1 MTQAI
6 LKPLTFDEFIDWYPE
21 NSENRYELHN
31 GAIVEMPKATGE
43 HSEVAG
49 FLVAELNFEIR
60 RLGLPYFVP
69 KECVVKADNEL
80 SGYEPDAIVL
90 DRQGTDSEPRWK
102 KESIITMGSSV
113 RLIVEVV
120 SSNWRDDYGYKLVD
134 YEALGISEY
143 WIADYLGLGGRRYIG
158 NPKQPTFSVCQL
170 VDGEYQ
176 VSQFRGSDRVLSPTF
191 GQLNVTVKQI
201 FSAGREPVENAKIE
215 DRSSRG

>member
-6 LKPLTFDEFIDWYPE
+6 LKPVTFDKFIDWYPE

-31 GAIVEMPKATGE
+31 GAIVQMPKATGE

-49 FLVAELNFEIR
+49 FLIAELNFEIQ

-69 KECVVKADNEL
+69 KECFVKADNEL

-90 DRQGTDSEPRWK
+90 DRQGTDSEPRWQ

-120 SSNWRDDYGYKLVD
+120 TTNWRDDYGYKLVN

-158 NPKQPTFSVCQL
+158 NPKQPTFSVYQL
-170 VDGEYQ
+170 IDGEYQ
-176 VSQFRGSDRVLSPTF
+176 VSQFRGSDRVVSPTF
-191 GQLNVTVKQI
+191 GQLNLSVQPI
-201 FSAGREPVENAKIE
+201 FSAGRDTVKNARLE
-215 DRSSRG
+215 DS

>member
-6 LKPLTFDEFIDWYPE
+6 LKPVTFDEFIDWYPE

-49 FLVAELNFEIR
+49 FLVAELNFEVR
-60 RLGLPYFVP
+60 RLKLPYFLP
-69 KECVVKADNEL
+69 KECVVKADNER

-90 DRQGTDSEPRWK
+90 DRQATNSEPRWK

-120 SSNWRDDYGYKLVD
+120 STNWQDDYAHKLVD

-158 NPKQPTFSVCQL
+158 NPKQPTFFVHHL

-176 VSQFRGSDRVLSPTF
+176 VSQFRGSDRIVSPTF
-191 GQLNVTVKQI
+191 PELDLTVQQI
-201 FSAGREPVENAKIE
+201 FSAGQDAV
-215 DRSSRG
+215 

>member
-6 LKPLTFDEFIDWYPE
+6 LKPVTFDEFIDWYPE

-31 GAIVEMPKATGE
+31 RAIVQMPKATGE

-80 SGYEPDAIVL
+80 SGYEPDASVL

-120 SSNWRDDYGYKLVD
+120 STNWRDDYGYKLVD

-158 NPKQPTFSVCQL
+158 NPKQPTFSVYQL

-176 VSQFRGSDRVLSPTF
+176 VCQFRGNERVLSPTF
-191 GQLNVTVKQI
+191 PQLNLTVKQI
-201 FSAGREPVENAKIE
+201 FSAGRDAI
-215 DRSSRG
+215 

>member
-1 MTQAI
+1 MAMTQAVST
-6 LKPLTFDEFIDWYPE
+6 KPVTFDEFIDWYPE

-31 GAIVEMPKATGE
+31 GDIVEMPKATGE
-43 HSEVAG
+43 HSEVSG
-49 FLVAELNFEIR
+49 FLIAELNFEIR

-102 KESIITMGSSV
+102 KQSIITMGSSV

-120 SSNWRDDYGYKLVD
+120 STNWRDDYGYKLVD

-158 NPKQPTFSVCQL
+158 NPKQPTFFVHHL

-176 VSQFRGSDRVLSPTF
+176 MSLFRGEDRVLSPTF
-191 GQLNVTVKQI
+191 PELDLTVQQI
-201 FSAGREPVENAKIE
+201 FTAGRNAV
-215 DRSSRG
+215 

>member
-6 LKPLTFDEFIDWYPE
+6 LKPVTFDEFIDWYPE
-21 NSENRYELHN
+21 NYENRYELHN

-120 SSNWRDDYGYKLVD
+120 STNWRDDYGYKLVD

-158 NPKQPTFSVCQL
+158 NPKQPTFSVYQL
-170 VDGEYQ
+170 IDGEYQ
-176 VSQFRGSDRVLSPTF
+176 VSLFRGSDRVVSPTF
-191 GQLNVTVKQI
+191 GQLNLSVQQI
-201 FSAGREPVENAKIE
+201 FSAG
-215 DRSSRG
+215 

>member
-6 LKPLTFDEFIDWYPE
+6 LKPVTFDKFIDWYPE
-21 NSENRYELHN
+21 NSENRYEQHN
-31 GAIVEMPKATGE
+31 GAIVQMPKATGE

-49 FLVAELNFEIR
+49 FLCLKLGIEIE

-90 DRQGTDSEPRWK
+90 DRQGTDSQPRWK

-120 SSNWRDDYGYKLVD
+120 STNWRDDYGYKLVD

-158 NPKQPTFSVCQL
+158 NPKQPTFSVYQL
-170 VDGEYQ
+170 IDGEYQ
-176 VSQFRGSDRVLSPTF
+176 VSLFRGSDRVVLPTF
-191 GQLNVTVKQI
+191 GQLNLSVQQI
-201 FSAGREPVENAKIE
+201 FSAGRDTVKNARLE
-215 DRSSRG
+215 DS

>member
-6 LKPLTFDEFIDWYPE
+6 LKPVTFDEFIDWYPE
-21 NSENRYELHN
+21 NSEKRYELHN

-43 HSEVAG
+43 HSEVSG
-49 FLVAELNFEIR
+49 FLIAELNFEIR

-69 KECVVKADNEL
+69 KESIVKADNEL

-102 KESIITMGSSV
+102 KQSIITMGSSV

-120 SSNWRDDYGYKLVD
+120 STNWRDDYGYKLVD

-158 NPKQPTFSVCQL
+158 NPKQPTFFVHHL

-176 VSQFRGSDRVLSPTF
+176 MSLFRGDDRIVSPTF
-191 GQLNVTVKQI
+191 PQLNLTVKQI
-201 FSAGREPVENAKIE
+201 FSAGRDVVYTATLE
-215 DRSSRG
+215 DS

>member
-6 LKPLTFDEFIDWYPE
+6 LKRVTFDEFIDWYPE

-31 GAIVEMPKATGE
+31 GAIVQMPKATGE

-120 SSNWRDDYGYKLVD
+120 STNWRDDYGYKLVD

-158 NPKQPTFSVCQL
+158 NPKQPTFSVYHL
-170 VDGEYQ
+170 IDGEYQ
-176 VSQFRGSDRVLSPTF
+176 VSQFRGSDRVVSPTF
-191 GQLNVTVKQI
+191 GQLNLSVQQI
-201 FSAGREPVENAKIE
+201 FSACRDTVENARLE
-215 DRSSRG
+215 DS

>member
-6 LKPLTFDEFIDWYPE
+6 LKPVTFDEFIDWYPE
-21 NSENRYELHN
+21 NSVNRYELHN
-31 GAIVEMPKATGE
+31 GAIVQMPKATGE

-49 FLVAELNFEIR
+49 FLCLKLGIEIE

-120 SSNWRDDYGYKLVD
+120 STNLRDDYGYKLVD

-158 NPKQPTFSVCQL
+158 NPKQPTFSVYQL
-170 VDGEYQ
+170 IDGEYQ
-176 VSQFRGSDRVLSPTF
+176 VSQFRGSDRVVSPTF
-191 GQLNVTVKQI
+191 GQLNLSVQQI
-201 FSAGREPVENAKIE
+201 FSAGRYPVENARLE
-215 DRSSRG
+215 DS

>member
-6 LKPLTFDEFIDWYPE
+6 LKPVTFDEFIDWYPE

-31 GAIVEMPKATGE
+31 GAIVQMPKATGE

-120 SSNWRDDYGYKLVD
+120 STNWRDDYGYKLVD

-158 NPKQPTFSVCQL
+158 NPKQPTFSVYQL
-170 VDGEYQ
+170 IDGEYQ
-176 VSQFRGSDRVLSPTF
+176 VSLFRGSDRVVSPTF
-191 GQLNVTVKQI
+191 GELNLSVQQI
-201 FSAGREPVENAKIE
+201 FSAGRDTVENARLE
-215 DRSSRG
+215 DS

>member
-60 RLGLPYFVP
+60 RLGLPYFLP

-102 KESIITMGSSV
+102 KESIITMGSSA

-120 SSNWRDDYGYKLVD
+120 STNRRDDYGYKLVD

-158 NPKQPTFSVCQL
+158 NPKQPTFSVYQL
-170 VDGEYQ
+170 FDGEYQ
-176 VSQFRGSDRVLSPTF
+176 VSQFRGSDRVVSPTF
-191 GQLNVTVKQI
+191 GQLNLSVQQI
-201 FSAGREPVENAKIE
+201 FSAG
-215 DRSSRG
+215 

>member
-6 LKPLTFDEFIDWYPE
+6 LKPVTFDEFIDWYPE

-31 GAIVEMPKATGE
+31 GAIVEMAKATGE
-43 HSEVAG
+43 HSEVAR
-49 FLVAELNFEIR
+49 FLVAELNFKIR
-60 RLGLPYFVP
+60 RLGLPYFIP
-69 KECVVKADNEL
+69 KECVVKAHNEL

-120 SSNWRDDYGYKLVD
+120 STNWRDDYGYKLVD

-158 NPKQPTFSVCQL
+158 NPKQPTFSVYQL

-176 VSQFRGSDRVLSPTF
+176 VSQFRGSDRVVSPTF
-191 GQLNVTVKQI
+191 GQLNLSVQQI
-201 FSAGREPVENAKIE
+201 FSACRDTVENARLE
-215 DRSSRG
+215 DS

>member
-6 LKPLTFDEFIDWYPE
+6 LKPVTFDEFIDWYPE

-49 FLVAELNFEIR
+49 YLSLKLGMEIE

-69 KECVVKADNEL
+69 KECVVKADNER

-90 DRQGTDSEPRWK
+90 DRHGTSSEPRWK
-102 KESIITMGSSV
+102 KQSIITMGSSV

-120 SSNWRDDYGYKLVD
+120 STNWQDDYGHKLVD

-158 NPKQPTFSVCQL
+158 NPKQPTFFVHHL

-176 VSQFRGSDRVLSPTF
+176 VSLFRGSDRIVSPTF
-191 GQLNVTVKQI
+191 PELNLTVQQI
-201 FSAGREPVENAKIE
+201 FSAGQDTV
-215 DRSSRG
+215 

>member
-6 LKPLTFDEFIDWYPE
+6 LKPVTFDKFIDWYPE

-31 GAIVEMPKATGE
+31 GAIVEVRKATGE

-49 FLVAELNFEIR
+49 LLVAELNFEIR

-120 SSNWRDDYGYKLVD
+120 STNWRDDYGYKLVD

-158 NPKQPTFSVCQL
+158 NPKQPTFSVYQL
-170 VDGEYQ
+170 IDGEYQ
-176 VSQFRGSDRVLSPTF
+176 VSQFRGSDRVVSPTF
-191 GQLNVTVKQI
+191 GQLNLTVKQI
-201 FSAGREPVENAKIE
+201 FSAGRDTVENARLE
-215 DRSSRG
+215 DS

>member
-6 LKPLTFDEFIDWYPE
+6 LKPVTFDEFIDWYPE

-43 HSEVAG
+43 HSEVSG
-49 FLVAELNFEIR
+49 FLIAELNFEIR

-69 KECVVKADNEL
+69 KESIVKADNEL

-102 KESIITMGSSV
+102 KQSIITMGSSV

-120 SSNWRDDYGYKLVD
+120 STNWRDDYGYKLVD

-158 NPKQPTFSVCQL
+158 NPKQPTFFVHHL

-176 VSQFRGSDRVLSPTF
+176 MSLFRGDDRIVSPTF
-191 GQLNVTVKQI
+191 PQLNLTVKQI
-201 FSAGREPVENAKIE
+201 FSAGRDVVYTATLE
-215 DRSSRG
+215 DS